1 MCNVANNRGDFL
13 CTSAPLLLFALALL
27 AILTTGCAS
36 VDPVVKVGLVA
47 PFEGRNRDVGYDALY
62 SARLAVR
69 EINEAQGIGGHRM
82 ALVAL
87 DDSSD
92 PELARQAAAS
102 LAIDPA
108 VVAVVAHWR
117 PETAAAGDVYADAG
131 LPLLEL
137 GRLPFVE
144 NSPDQLPD
152 DFLQAYEVV
161 TPFDEVAGGYA
172 AATYDAFQLVWLA
185 VAEAQQR
192 AGTIDRASVREALS
206 SVEHNGL
213 TGTVYQP

>member
-1 MCNVANNRGDFL
+1 MTFL
-13 CTSAPLLLFALALL
+13 V
-27 AILTTGCAS
+27 TGCAS
-36 VDPVVKVGLVA
+36 VAPVVKVGLIA
-47 PFEGRNRDVGYDALY
+47 PFEGRYREVGYDAIY

-69 EINEAQGIGGHRM
+69 EINEAGGIGGYRV

-92 PELARQAAAS
+92 PEQAQQAAAS
-102 LAIDPA
+102 LAIDPD
-108 VVAVVAHWR
+108 VVAVAGHWR
-117 PETAAAGDVYADAG
+117 PETSAAAEDIYAAVG

-137 GRLPFVE
+137 GRPPFVE
-144 NSPDQLPD
+144 SDPDQLPGE
-152 DFLQAYEVV
+152 FRQAYEAV

-172 AATYDAFQLVWLA
+172 AATYDAFQLVRLA
-185 VAEAQQR
+185 LAEAQQS

-206 SVEHNGL
+206 SLEHHGL

>member
-1 MCNVANNRGDFL
+1 V
-13 CTSAPLLLFALALL
+13 
-27 AILTTGCAS
+27 
-36 VDPVVKVGLVA
+36 
-47 PFEGRNRDVGYDALY
+47 
-62 SARLAVR
+62 
-69 EINEAQGIGGHRM
+69 

-108 VVAVVAHWR
+108 VVAVIAYWQ
-117 PETAAAGDVYADAG
+117 PETDAAGDVYADAG

-137 GRLPFVE
+137 GRLPFE
-144 NSPDQLPD
+144 ESNPGELSD
-152 DFLQAYEVV
+152 DFLQAYEAV
-161 TPFDEVAGGYA
+161 TPFDEVAGDYA
-172 AATYDAFQLVWLA
+172 AATYDAFRLIWLA
-185 VAEAQQR
+185 VAEAQHR

-206 SVEHNGL
+206 SVEYSGL